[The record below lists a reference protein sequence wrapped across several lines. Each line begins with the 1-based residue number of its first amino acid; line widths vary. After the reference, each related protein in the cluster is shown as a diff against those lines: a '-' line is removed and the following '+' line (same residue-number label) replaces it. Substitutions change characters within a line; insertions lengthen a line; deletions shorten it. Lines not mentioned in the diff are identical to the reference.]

1 MIRYIIR
8 RLLYMALVLLI
19 VTMITFFIFY
29 VMPAG
34 DPALNFAG
42 RHATADILAEV
53 KKQFALDKPIYEQYY
68 LFVKHLFLGDK
79 YGWPGLG
86 FSFQS
91 RSPIKAEIM
100 PRIWVTAQL
109 AVGAAITWLLLGISI
124 GVTSAL
130 KRGKVADR
138 LAMGFAL
145 FGVSAPVFWLGLMSL
160 YIFWTKLHLSP
171 GSGFIPFSESP
182 VSWFGHL
189 IMPWIVLALL
199 FAAFYARLVRGNMIE
214 VMHEDYIRTARA
226 KGLPE
231 RTVIFKH
238 GLRSS
243 LTPIVTLFGL
253 DFGGLLGGAIVTESV
268 FNIPGL
274 GPFTIDS
281 VLRQDLPV
289 VLAVTVFAA
298 TMIVFMVLVVD
309 VLYAYLD
316 PRVRYA

>member
-8 RLLYMALVLLI
+8 RLLYMVLVLLV
-19 VTMITFFIFY
+19 VTMVTFLIFY

-42 RHATADILAEV
+42 RHATPDILAQV
-53 KKQFALDKPIYEQYY
+53 KKLFALDRPIYVQYY
-68 LFVKHLFLGDK
+68 LFVKHLVLGDA

-91 RSPIKAEIM
+91 RDAIKGEIM
-100 PRIWVTAQL
+100 PRIWVTFQL

-124 GVTSAL
+124 GVLSAL
-130 KRGKVADR
+130 KRRTLADR

-145 FGVSAPVFWLGLMSL
+145 FGVSAPVFWLGLMGL
-160 YIFWTKLHLSP
+160 FIFWQKLHIVP
-171 GSGFIPFSESP
+171 GSGFVPFSQSP

-189 IMPWIVLALL
+189 ILPWIVLALL
-199 FAAFYARLVRGNMIE
+199 FAAIYARLVRGNMLE
-214 VMHEDYIRTARA
+214 VMNEDYIRTARA

-274 GPFTIDS
+274 GPFTIDA

-289 VLAVTVFAA
+289 VLAITVFAA
-298 TMIVFMVLVVD
+298 AMIVFMVLVVD
-309 VLYAYLD
+309 ILYAYLD